1 MIKSSWFYV
10 KFKYAEKVSQYVFS
24 SQGKPVT
31 SFQASHVVE
40 LLWLF
45 READEPRSFI
55 CERVFSALM
64 IPGWNAGSIL
74 AVWPCHWPRGR
85 SLHIPFQ
92 RYYLLFKEEKW
103 WNCSNR
109 KDRLYFFR
117 LNREFSR
124 GVFAMKLDAFL
135 PLKEIDRPFLLP
147 ECLLSQKFLFV
158 FFLSVN
164 WLCSEKAS
172 PSFWLLMRL
181 SF

>member
-24 SQGKPVT
+24 SQGKPAT
-31 SFQASHVVE
+31 SLQGSHVVE

-55 CERVFSALM
+55 CECLSSALM
-64 IPGWNAGSIL
+64 ITGWNAGSIL

-92 RYYLLFKEEKW
+92 RHYLVFKEEKW

-109 KDRLYFFR
+109 KDKLYFFR

-124 GVFAMKLDAFL
+124 GIFAMKLDV
-135 PLKEIDRPFLLP
+135 FLL
-147 ECLLSQKFLFV
+147 LKLTD
-158 FFLSVN
+158 
-164 WLCSEKAS
+164 
-172 PSFWLLMRL
+172 PSCYL
-181 SF
+181 